1 MSPTGSFPIPGT
13 HRATVLFVDDDE
25 HVRKALAR
33 SLQKCAEYRVLFA
46 EGGRPALDILRRE
59 PVDIV
64 ISDQSMPGMTG
75 LELMK
80 VLRDRSPDLVRIIL
94 TGHADAETV
103 MEAVNQGEVYRFLT
117 KPFDQWELQLTL
129 KSACD
134 KLELEKQN
142 RKLLDAVRS
151 RPEVLAEIVSEAP
164 RK

>member
-1 MSPTGSFPIPGT
+1 
-13 HRATVLFVDDDE
+13 
-25 HVRKALAR
+25 
-33 SLQKCAEYRVLFA
+33 
-46 EGGRPALDILRRE
+46 
-59 PVDIV
+59 
-64 ISDQSMPGMTG
+64 
-75 LELMK
+75 
-80 VLRDRSPDLVRIIL
+80 VRIIL

-129 KSACD
+129 KTACD
-134 KLELEKQN
+134 RLELEKQN